1 MKLNVP
7 SKIHRSPLWK
17 YRAYTLNTN
26 RQNQTAASRT
36 HIRQHCTFLCVY
48 VLVMRLQPFTE
59 ALKAISLYR
68 YIIDIIVRWFEVC
81 CFYICLSVCLSFCVG
96 RSSILIAISILCKM
110 KIVFFVVVAADEWKY
125 CQELCMS
132 VFVEVLCKRA
142 TEVNWANEWMSECWS
157 LFSSFVWMQ
166 MQWEIEQLHWN
177 IL

>member
-1 MKLNVP
+1 MDAEEQYSKIASIGRRWLIRKYFPSSNCSIRIKLMKLNVP

-110 KIVFFVVVAADEWKY
+110 KIVVFVVVAADE
-125 CQELCMS
+125 
-132 VFVEVLCKRA
+132 
-142 TEVNWANEWMSECWS
+142 
-157 LFSSFVWMQ
+157 
-166 MQWEIEQLHWN
+166 
-177 IL
+177 